1 MSELNGA
8 LEFLEGQSKT
18 VNPETNKRNIIIDN
32 SKPFDI
38 SVFEDELYNK
48 SYEQNKV
55 RLNYSHQNITGYDIC
70 SNCIQEVIFKLR
82 NTPITQYADCWLPIF
97 MRTEIGNAT
106 HKFIQSNTSQ
116 FTETELNLKVP
127 SIRFYGKIDYAIGSS
142 ILGEIKS
149 VPYNEYASIV
159 KNQKPR
165 EKDFLQLM
173 TYVYMIENYLDEI
186 LSEDTKV
193 SKRNGLKPQLNQYDI
208 KTIQFLYIAHD
219 IISSN
224 ETESLTAARKRITEL
239 KRQVRSK
246 NNQFFFI
253 SAVTLDI
260 NDEVKEPV
268 FKYIKDKISDIHH
281 YMNTNTNPDKD
292 SRFVQ
297 ANPNKCLFCLYNEIC
312 DLKNM

>member
-1 MSELNGA
+1 MSELGGA
-8 LEFLEGQSKT
+8 LEFLEGQQKT
-18 VNPETNKRNIIIDN
+18 VDPATNKRNIVLDT

-38 SVFEDELYNK
+38 SIFEDELFNK
-48 SYEQNKV
+48 SYEQNKA
-55 RLNYSHQNITGYDIC
+55 RMNYDNQNITGYDIC
-70 SNCIQEVIFKLR
+70 TSCIQEVIYKLR
-82 NTPITQYADCWLPIF
+82 HTPITNYADSWLPIF

-106 HKFIQSNTSQ
+106 HKFIQTNTAQ

-127 SIRFYGKIDYAIGSS
+127 SIKFYGKVDYAIGSN

-173 TYVYMIENYLDEI
+173 TYVYMIENYLSEI
-186 LSEDTKV
+186 LSDDTKV
-193 SKRNGLKPQLNQYDI
+193 AKRNGLKPQLDHYDI
-208 KTIQFLYIAHD
+208 KTIQFLYVAHD

-253 SAVTLDI
+253 TAIDLNLT
-260 NDEVKEPV
+260 DEVKDTV
-268 FKYIKDKISDIHH
+268 FEYIKNKISDIHY
-281 YMNTNTNPDKD
+281 YMNTNTNPTLS
-292 SRFVQ
+292 SRYVNTA
-297 ANPNKCLFCLYNEIC
+297 ANSCMFCLYKDVCE
-312 DLKNM
+312 LKKL